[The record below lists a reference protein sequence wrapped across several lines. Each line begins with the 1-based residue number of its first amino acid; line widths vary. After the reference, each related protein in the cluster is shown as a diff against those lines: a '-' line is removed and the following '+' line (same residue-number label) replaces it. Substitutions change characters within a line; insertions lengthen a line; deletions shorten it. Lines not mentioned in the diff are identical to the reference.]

1 MQCTKEVISILP
13 FWPSLS
19 EQQKQQFESGL
30 LYKRCRARE
39 SLTFSGEKK
48 DGMLIVLH
56 GVIRVYMV
64 SGTGREVTILIM
76 RHGDVFNILT
86 ADCARP
92 GDIMPQLQAMS
103 DAAVAYI
110 RRAELSRL
118 AYGCPAAAEY
128 IIETSSRNA
137 QDILNNINE
146 YFFCPLRSKI
156 AGFLLKISMQ
166 QNGDCALITHED
178 IANHLGTTRE
188 VVSREIK
195 YLRHTGLIKSGRGR
209 ITLLDRSGLRAL
221 AGRSGEE

>member
-1 MQCTKEVISILP
+1 
-13 FWPSLS
+13 
-19 EQQKQQFESGL
+19 
-30 LYKRCRARE
+30 
-39 SLTFSGEKK
+39 
-48 DGMLIVLH
+48 
-56 GVIRVYMV
+56 
-64 SGTGREVTILIM
+64 
-76 RHGDVFNILT
+76 
-86 ADCARP
+86 
-92 GDIMPQLQAMS
+92 MS

-137 QDILNNINE
+137 QDILNNVNE
-146 YFFCPLRSKI
+146 YFFCPLRAKI
-156 AGFLLKISMQ
+156 AGFLLKISVQ

-188 VVSREIK
+188 VVSREIN

-209 ITLLDRSGLRAL
+209 ITLLDRAGLRTL

>member
-76 RHGDVFNILT
+76 RPGDVFNILT
-86 ADCARP
+86 ADRARP

-146 YFFCPLRSKI
+146 YFFCPLRAKI
-156 AGFLLKISMQ
+156 AGFLLKISVQ
-166 QNGDCALITHED
+166 QNGDCA
-178 IANHLGTTRE
+178 ACPP
-188 VVSREIK
+188 
-195 YLRHTGLIKSGRGR
+195 
-209 ITLLDRSGLRAL
+209 
-221 AGRSGEE
+221 